1 LAELKVAPQHNSRW
15 LHWPAECRKDCLCS
29 SAFALLAV
37 FGMLSAAAGAYY
49 SLRSVV
55 VMYCGKPKDPIEL
68 TGGCPLGLA
77 VSLCVFLTLLFGLN
91 SAPLSNRAHAAG
103 RAALAHPQ
111 PDRASVD

>member
-1 LAELKVAPQHNSRW
+1 
-15 LHWPAECRKDCLCS
+15 
-29 SAFALLAV
+29 
-37 FGMLSAAAGAYY
+37 
-49 SLRSVV
+49 
-55 VMYCGKPKDPIEL
+55 MYCGKPKDPIEL